1 MTLSVLI
8 GPNAFEE
15 ARAEVIMSLRR
26 GPGTRGADAE
36 GSKANAFRLHD
47 VFQADDKNARS
58 QRWLVGL
65 AV

>member
-26 GPGTRGADAE
+26 GLRERDAE
-36 GSKANAFRLHD
+36 GSKANAFGFHD
-47 VFQADDKNARS
+47 VFQADEKNARS
-58 QRWLVGL
+58 KR
-65 AV
+65 